1 MREAVVD
8 AKVAVAEIQE
18 AIARTD
24 RELGLERQRLADAE
38 RRGRLAGE
46 IQDQETVTVAER
58 FTAKHR
64 ERIAVLQHKLAAQ
77 REELALAERELEEMH
92 TQLKSAER
100 DRPAMQGERS
110 TEQAWRDVQGAGGA
124 RPGMDLEDELL
135 KSDLDRAGREA
146 AAARQLEELK
156 KKMRKGLT
164 TVLLLVL
171 LQNLQQPPQPP
182 PPDFLKRAHT
192 YSIVAYDSVTGDLGI
207 AVQSKFPN
215 VGGLV
220 PWARA
225 GVGAVATQSLSNT
238 DYGEKG
244 LELIARGATAPEA
257 MRIIMRSDTRPSQR
271 QVGMVD
277 AHGNAASWTGDSTF
291 DWAGGKTGGRTDGQT
306 GGKGQLIT
314 GRGYAA
320 QANIMVSDATVR
332 NMADTFERTQGSLAD
347 RLIAALVAGQ
357 AGGGDRRGMQSAAL
371 LVVRAN
377 AGYLGTTDRYIDIRV
392 YDAPDPIK
400 ELQRLYALHKLYFF
414 TTDSADL
421 LPITPALQK
430 ELEAILLVEPVNQ
443 PQKWLAA
450 PQPSLNDTFLTA
462 LANFMYWEN
471 YDVRVRMD
479 GRIDRVALDDIRK
492 NRKRR

>member
-1 MREAVVD
+1 
-8 AKVAVAEIQE
+8 
-18 AIARTD
+18 
-24 RELGLERQRLADAE
+24 
-38 RRGRLAGE
+38 
-46 IQDQETVTVAER
+46 
-58 FTAKHR
+58 
-64 ERIAVLQHKLAAQ
+64 
-77 REELALAERELEEMH
+77 
-92 TQLKSAER
+92 
-100 DRPAMQGERS
+100 
-110 TEQAWRDVQGAGGA
+110 
-124 RPGMDLEDELL
+124 
-135 KSDLDRAGREA
+135 
-146 AAARQLEELK
+146 
-156 KKMRKGLT
+156 
-164 TVLLLVL
+164 VLLLAI
-171 LQNLQQPPQPP
+171 LQILHQPPQPP
-182 PPDFLKRAHT
+182 PSDFRKRAHT

-225 GVGAVATQSLSNT
+225 GVGAVATQALSNT

-244 LELIARGATAPEA
+244 LELLARGATAPEA
-257 MRIIMRSDTRPSQR
+257 MRIIMRGDPQPSQR

-291 DWAGGKTGGRTDGQT
+291 DWAGGRTGGGGV
-306 GGKGQLIT
+306 GGKGQMIT
-314 GRGYAA
+314 GHGYAA

-332 NMADTFERTQGSLAD
+332 NMAETFEHARGSLAD

-371 LVVRAN
+371 LVVRAKG
-377 AGYLGTTDRYIDIRV
+377 GYLGGTDRYIDIRV

-414 TTDSADL
+414 TSDSADL
-421 LPITPALQK
+421 IPITPALQK
-430 ELEAILLVEPVNQ
+430 ELEAILLTEPANQ

-450 PQPSLNDTFLTA
+450 PQPSLNQTFLTA

-479 GRIDRVALDDIRK
+479 GKIDRVALDDIRK
-492 NRKRR
+492 NRRNVRGAR

>member
-1 MREAVVD
+1 
-8 AKVAVAEIQE
+8 
-18 AIARTD
+18 
-24 RELGLERQRLADAE
+24 
-38 RRGRLAGE
+38 
-46 IQDQETVTVAER
+46 
-58 FTAKHR
+58 
-64 ERIAVLQHKLAAQ
+64 VLF
-77 REELALAERELEEMH
+77 
-92 TQLKSAER
+92 
-100 DRPAMQGERS
+100 
-110 TEQAWRDVQGAGGA
+110 
-124 RPGMDLEDELL
+124 LL
-135 KSDLDRAGREA
+135 
-146 AAARQLEELK
+146 
-156 KKMRKGLT
+156 
-164 TVLLLVL
+164 L
-171 LQNLQQPPQPP
+171 LQNLHQPPQPP
-182 PPDFLKRAHT
+182 PSAPADFLKRAHT

-277 AHGNAASWTGDSTF
+277 ARGNSASWTGDSTF
-291 DWAGGKTGGRTDGQT
+291 DWAGGRTGGGGRSDGQM

-332 NMADTFERTQGSLAD
+332 NMAETFERTRGTLAD
-347 RLIAALVAGQ
+347 RLLAALVAGQ
-357 AGGGDRRGMQSAAL
+357 AGGGDKRGMQSAAL
-371 LVVRAN
+371 LVVRAG
-377 AGYLGTTDRYIDIRV
+377 AGYLGATDRYIDIRV

-400 ELQRLYALHKLYFF
+400 ELQRLYELHKLYFF

-421 LPITPALQK
+421 VPITPALQK
-430 ELEAILLVEPVNQ
+430 ELEAILLAEPANQ
-443 PQKWLAA
+443 REKWLGA
-450 PQPSLNDTFLTA
+450 PQPSVNETFLTA

-479 GRIDRVALDDIRK
+479 GKIDRVALEDIRK
-492 NRKRR
+492 NRRSRR

>member
-1 MREAVVD
+1 M
-8 AKVAVAEIQE
+8 
-18 AIARTD
+18 
-24 RELGLERQRLADAE
+24 
-38 RRGRLAGE
+38 
-46 IQDQETVTVAER
+46 
-58 FTAKHR
+58 
-64 ERIAVLQHKLAAQ
+64 
-77 REELALAERELEEMH
+77 
-92 TQLKSAER
+92 
-100 DRPAMQGERS
+100 
-110 TEQAWRDVQGAGGA
+110 
-124 RPGMDLEDELL
+124 
-135 KSDLDRAGREA
+135 
-146 AAARQLEELK
+146 
-156 KKMRKGLT
+156 
-164 TVLLLVL
+164 LLLAI
-171 LQNLQQPPQPP
+171 LQILHQPPQPP
-182 PPDFLKRAHT
+182 PSDFLKRAHT

-225 GVGAVATQSLSNT
+225 GVGAVATQALSNT

-244 LELIARGATAPEA
+244 LELLARGATAPEA
-257 MRIIMRSDTRPSQR
+257 MRIIMRGDPQPSQR

-291 DWAGGKTGGRTDGQT
+291 DWAGGRTGGGGV
-306 GGKGQLIT
+306 GGKGQMIT
-314 GRGYAA
+314 GHGYAA

-332 NMADTFERTQGSLAD
+332 NMAETFEHARGSLAD

-371 LVVRAN
+371 LVVRARG
-377 AGYLGTTDRYIDIRV
+377 GYLGGTDRYIDIRV

-414 TTDSADL
+414 TSDSADL
-421 LPITPALQK
+421 IPITPALQK
-430 ELEAILLVEPVNQ
+430 ELEAILLTEPANQ

-450 PQPSLNDTFLTA
+450 PQPSLNQTFLTA

-479 GRIDRVALDDIRK
+479 GKIDRVALDDIRK
-492 NRKRR
+492 NRRNVRGAR